1 MKKSAATRLSL
12 LVSSVILGL
21 SPLSLPAVA
30 QTSVPAHVPLTAEQ
44 WIKEG
49 FRFYDL
55 KDNVRAAEAFEKAAE
70 KGNVLAQTLLG
81 AIYVAGGNGLEVN
94 YPKAVGWLRKAADA
108 GSADAQSLLAAL
120 HNEGNG
126 VPRDPV
132 RARQLYT
139 QAAAGGNNAAI
150 QWLEKNPLPNQSQGQ
165 GPAAYANKT
174 PEQLYD
180 EGEKLHLA
188 KKFTEALPLITAA
201 SERGYA
207 PAQSRLA
214 GMHLSGQGV
223 PTDYAK
229 SFYWT
234 KKAADQGRA
243 LDEYALGIMYWS
255 GIGTG
260 KNEDTGRQWIR
271 KAADKGFPAAVEWR
285 AKNDGYTKT
294 AEEWFTEGANYHLAG
309 DYAKAV
315 PSLTKA
321 SDMGHALSASM
332 IGGMYLEG
340 THFAQDDAKAFQW
353 YKIAA
358 DRGNRESQF
367 LVGLLYYVG
376 RGVTQDQATGKQ
388 WIRKSAAQGLTQAT
402 EWLAKNGG

>member
-1 MKKSAATRLSL
+1 
-12 LVSSVILGL
+12 
-21 SPLSLPAVA
+21 
-30 QTSVPAHVPLTAEQ
+30 LTE
-44 WIKEG
+44 
-49 FRFYDL
+49 
-55 KDNVRAAEAFEKAAE
+55 
-70 KGNVLAQTLLG
+70 
-81 AIYVAGGNGLEVN
+81 
-94 YPKAVGWLRKAADA
+94 
-108 GSADAQSLLAAL
+108 
-120 HNEGNG
+120 
-126 VPRDPV
+126 
-132 RARQLYT
+132 
-139 QAAAGGNNAAI
+139 
-150 QWLEKNPLPNQSQGQ
+150 
-165 GPAAYANKT
+165 
-174 PEQLYD
+174 
-180 EGEKLHLA
+180 
-188 KKFTEALPLITAA
+188 A

-214 GMHLSGQGV
+214 GMYLSGQGV

-255 GIGTG
+255 GIGIG

-271 KAADKGFPAAVEWR
+271 KAADKGFPAAIEWR

-294 AEEWFTEGANYHLAG
+294 AEEWFNEGANYHLAG

-332 IGGMYLEG
+332 IGGMYFEG